1 MDTAVENKL
10 RAIYEEVSGPAGAIL
25 DVFIQQFGEPYVD
38 STIKT
43 CDEFLKVL
51 STKTLGGMGISE
63 FSDANSYGSY
73 TIDKE
78 DYEKNG
84 RGKTF
89 LEYIPDLGLLD
100 YLKPKFKA
108 LILGGNTT
116 FPITVYFPNVRVS
129 NEYDKYIDIQ
139 DLYAKVVIDSAGKL
153 IETFKLNRTTYPYNH
168 FKAGYAH
175 SHIPHIDS
183 HSAGCWDNPCLGSGP
198 IRTTQN
204 TLASRYDLNIW
215 GLFVFELSKYVTVE
229 SINGGPYARLEE
241 VGRGDIL
248 EGFQNLS
255 YKRDVP
261 RPEYRD
267 LIDQFVTYCAIHDKF
282 KVKFVNNQYLLGEG
296 CVSFIV
302 NLSNTFLEWLNYS
315 ARRRAVSPT
324 FAELKDRGILKS
336 FIVANDHIY
345 SASVS
350 NNRSVAEAQRI
361 NGRSLFTFKGNT
373 VRLRILVDAA
383 DTHTNTTT
391 LLTKEYCEYIITR
404 ILKIINY
411 KYGKRKGQTQRAAS
425 TTQSSAQAT
434 AQADLGEKCC
444 II

>member
-1 MDTAVENKL
+1 MDTAIENKL

-25 DVFIQQFGEPYVD
+25 DVFIQQFGELYVD

-43 CDEFLKVL
+43 YDEFLKVL
-51 STKTLGGMGISE
+51 STNTLGGMGISE
-63 FSDANSYGSY
+63 FSDTNDYGSY
-73 TIDKE
+73 TIDRE

-89 LEYIPDLGLLD
+89 LEYIPDLRLLD

-108 LILGGNTT
+108 LILGYDTT
-116 FPITVYFPNVRVS
+116 FPIIVHFPNVRVS

-139 DLYAKVVIDSAGKL
+139 DLYAKVVIDSTGKL
-153 IETFKLNRTTYPYNH
+153 IRTFKLNRATYPYSH
-168 FKAGYAH
+168 FQAGYAH

-183 HSAGCWDNPCLGSGP
+183 RTAGTWSNPCLGSGP
-198 IRTTQN
+198 IIATQN
-204 TLASRYDLNIW
+204 TLTSRYDLNIW

-241 VGRGDIL
+241 VGRGYVI
-248 EGFQNLS
+248 ESFQNLS
-255 YKRDVP
+255 YRQDVP
-261 RPEYRD
+261 RPAHKD
-267 LIDQFVTYCAIHDKF
+267 LIDQFITYCATHDKF

-315 ARRRAVSPT
+315 TRRRAVFPT
-324 FAELKDRGILKS
+324 FIKLMSEGVLES
-336 FIVANDHIY
+336 FIVANNNIY
-345 SASVS
+345 KASVS
-350 NNRSVAEAQRI
+350 SDRSVDEAQRI
-361 NGRSLFTFKGNT
+361 NGRSLFTFKGNN
-373 VRLRILVDAA
+373 VRLRILVDAV
-383 DTHTNTTT
+383 DTHINTAT

-411 KYGKRKGQTQRAAS
+411 KYGKRKVQTQRA
-425 TTQSSAQAT
+425 AQAT
-434 AQADLGEKCC
+434 AQADLSEKCC